1 MRVYGMN
8 VLKEL
13 DKKKI
18 KKVFTSRKEVCTYCQ
33 ENKIKY
39 EMVDNH
45 LLNKMCEYN
54 HQGVVIEAFDY
65 DYYKI

>member
-1 MRVYGMN
+1 MN

-18 KKVFTSRKEVCTYCQ
+18 KKVFTSRKEVCKYCG
-33 ENKIKY
+33 ENQIKY
-39 EMVDNH
+39 EFVDNH

-54 HQGVVIEAFDY
+54 HQGVVI
-65 DYYKI
+65 I

>member
-18 KKVFTSRKEVCTYCQ
+18 KKVFFEEFWQSNLFIV
-33 ENKIKY
+33 
-39 EMVDNH
+39 
-45 LLNKMCEYN
+45 
-54 HQGVVIEAFDY
+54 A
-65 DYYKI
+65 

>member
-18 KKVFTSRKEVCTYCQ
+18 KKLQQQIHSQLNLQKQNNIEKRFTNLSKNVIMKNEQ
-33 ENKIKY
+33 IK
-39 EMVDNH
+39 
-45 LLNKMCEYN
+45 
-54 HQGVVIEAFDY
+54 
-65 DYYKI
+65 

>member
-18 KKVFTSRKEVCTYCQ
+18 KKVFTSRKEVCKYCG
-33 ENKIKY
+33 ENQIK
-39 EMVDNH
+39 
-45 LLNKMCEYN
+45 
-54 HQGVVIEAFDY
+54 
-65 DYYKI
+65 